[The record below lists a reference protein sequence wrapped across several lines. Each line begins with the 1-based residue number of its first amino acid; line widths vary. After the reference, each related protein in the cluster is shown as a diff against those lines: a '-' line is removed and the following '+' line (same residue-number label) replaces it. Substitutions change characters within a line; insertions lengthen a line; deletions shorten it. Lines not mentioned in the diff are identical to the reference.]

1 MPLYGKQIMGFQMR
15 TKCKIVLLILISA
28 LFANSLTAQISIGIQ
43 GGLNSAIL
51 NVSNTAPE
59 ATFSYNNG
67 FVFGTIINY
76 EINNL
81 FSMQSEPRYI
91 QKGER
96 TQLDLGNIKTDT
108 KLYYNYLEL
117 PIYFVTEF
125 TKSRFRP
132 FALAGI
138 NLGYLLKVQAES
150 IFNGKEE
157 NFDLTEDYK
166 KLDVAIDLGV
176 GLKYEATASTSFLL
190 NARYSY
196 GIYDISKNEG
206 SVNTRGIQLLLGL
219 LYKL

>member
-1 MPLYGKQIMGFQMR
+1 MCSKS
-15 TKCKIVLLILISA
+15 KIILLILFA
-28 LFANSLTAQISIGIQ
+28 TLFTNSLTAQVSIGIQ

-51 NVSNTAPE
+51 NLSNKAPE
-59 ATFSYNNG
+59 ATLSYNSG

-76 EINNL
+76 EINKI
-81 FSMQSEPRYI
+81 FSLQSEFRYI

-96 TQLDLGNIKTDT
+96 AQLDLGSIKTDT
-108 KLYYNYLEL
+108 KIYYDYLEL

-125 TKSRFRP
+125 TESQFRP

-138 NLGYLLKVQAES
+138 NMGYLLKVKAES
-150 IFNGKEE
+150 LYNGKAETFE
-157 NFDLTEDYK
+157 ITDDFKNIDI
-166 KLDVAIDLGV
+166 AIDLGA
-176 GLKYEATASTSFLL
+176 GLKYELTSSTSLLL

-206 SVNTRGIQLLLGL
+206 SVNTRGIQLLFGL